1 MARIESHP
9 ANCVDEAREL
19 LTGELENIA
28 ALAPLDEMPAS
39 HLAEILAGAELVFF
53 RHGKIICHPD
63 IPDSS
68 PCLWLVRQGSVR
80 ALPFDDATADAISG
94 QLLGIGALLPLES
107 VLTGARPWHTYVAA
121 EDSFLW
127 AISGAVLQQ
136 MLLEPAVLRWIA
148 LRLQESNAGLRDAV
162 GELLR
167 SRQVGDQ
174 ALALPVRLAA
184 SAGAIWVSADTSI
197 GEVAALMADRQRG
210 SAVIGSPDCAIGIV
224 TQTDLTRRA
233 MATGLA
239 YSTPV
244 AAIMTAQPAM
254 IDGDATVLDAGVEMA
269 RRRCRHLLVREPD
282 GPVVSV
288 VSERDIFRI
297 QQQGIVQVFHPID
310 TANSVEEIATLA
322 GRIRDFGER
331 VFRQGMEVSQFTR
344 LVSSINDRLTQRL
357 LAVIAG
363 QTHPERRFCW
373 LAFGSEGREEQ
384 GFVTD
389 QDNGLV
395 FVPLAPANIEA
406 ERAGYLEMA
415 QRMNDAL
422 DRCGFDRCKGN
433 IMAGN
438 VEWCLTLDEWKT
450 KFSQWIGTTTPSAL
464 LNATIFFDLR
474 GIFGDGK
481 LAELL
486 RDHFTREIR
495 GNTICLKML
504 AAMALAVRPPI
515 GKWNRFVTDD
525 SEERTIDLKTHGSRL
540 FVDPA
545 RIFALANGVHTAN
558 TEGRLRAVGKHIQ
571 RAPTAIEGDI
581 AAFRFIQ
588 AIRLRRQ
595 LDSLKD
601 GKPANRVDPYSLS
614 DLDQRM
620 LRESMRQAQSLQ
632 DRLKLNYQQ

>member
-1 MARIESHP
+1 MARIESLP
-9 ANCVDEAREL
+9 AGCVESAREL
-19 LTGELENIA
+19 LTRELENIA
-28 ALAPLDEMPAS
+28 ALAPFEEMPAG

-63 IPDSS
+63 IPENR
-68 PCLWLVRQGSVR
+68 PCLWLVRQGSIR
-80 ALPFDDATADAISG
+80 ALSVENASAGAVSG
-94 QLLGIGALLPLES
+94 QLLRVGALLPLES
-107 VLTGARPWHTYVAA
+107 ALTGARPWHSYVAA

-136 MLLEPAVLRWIA
+136 MLAEPAVLRWIA
-148 LRLQESNAGLRDAV
+148 LRLQESNAGLRDSV

-174 ALALPVRLAA
+174 ALALPVRLAGRA
-184 SAGAIWVSADTSI
+184 SAIWVSADTPI
-197 GEVAALMADRQRG
+197 GEVAALMAERQMG
-210 SAVIGSPDCAIGIV
+210 SAVIGSPDSAIGIV
-224 TQTDLTRRA
+224 TQSDLTRRA
-233 MATGLA
+233 MATGA
-239 YSTPV
+239 PYSTPV

-254 IDGDATVLDAGVEMA
+254 IDANATVLDAGVEMA
-269 RRRCRHLLVREPD
+269 RRHCRHLLVREPE
-282 GPVVSV
+282 GQVISV

-310 TANSVEEIATLA
+310 TANSVEELATLA
-322 GRIRDFGER
+322 ARTRDFAER

-357 LAVIAG
+357 LTVIAG
-363 QTHPERRFCW
+363 QTHPEQRFCW

-395 FVPLAPANIEA
+395 FVPLAPANVEA

-422 DRCGFDRCKGN
+422 DRCGFARCKGD

-438 VEWCLTLDEWKT
+438 VEWCLTLDEWKK
-450 KFSQWIGTTTPSAL
+450 KFSQWIGTTTPAAL

-486 RDHFTREIR
+486 REHFTTEIR

-504 AAMALAVRPPI
+504 AAMALAVRPPL

-525 SEERTIDLKTHGSRL
+525 SEEGTIDLKTHGSRL

-545 RIFALANGVHTAN
+545 RIFALANGVHTAS
-558 TEGRLRAVGKHIQ
+558 TEGRLRAVGRDIR
-571 RAPTAIEGDI
+571 RAATAIEGDI

-601 GKPANRVDPYSLS
+601 GKAANRVDPYSLS

-620 LRESMRQAQSLQ
+620 LRESLRQAESLQ
-632 DRLKLNYQQ
+632 ERLQLNYQQ